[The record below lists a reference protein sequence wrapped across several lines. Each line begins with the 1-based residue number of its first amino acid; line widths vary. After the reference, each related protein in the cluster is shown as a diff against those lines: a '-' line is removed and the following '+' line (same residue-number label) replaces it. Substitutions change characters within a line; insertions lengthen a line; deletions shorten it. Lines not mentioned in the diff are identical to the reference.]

1 MGGLNRGN
9 YFKIG
14 EQEKGFIEFLWYIKL
29 MTCQELTKF
38 NNSERKLYLTLYN
51 SP

>member
-1 MGGLNRGN
+1 MGAQQGN
-9 YFKIG
+9 YIKNG
-14 EQEKGFIEFLWYIKL
+14 EEERGFIEFLWYVKL

-38 NNSERKLYLTLYN
+38 NNSERKLYLILHN